1 MPKELNVSPNQ
12 RIDLEDF
19 EYGTRTFTIDSLRA
33 HVTRLMAGGYR
44 GGFVLEGFRVEIS
57 STLTDMFVN
66 VTNGIALDRTGRLVT
81 FEEGDYFLNNP
92 LATKNINLLEASP
105 TNYLMIE
112 YTLANVDPQ
121 ERAFWDPTYPAA
133 PVTDSG
139 GDTVP
144 MPKGKEFD
152 LSVVTRKAQS
162 WTPVISS
169 TGFED
174 ATDPNKIR
182 IPVAII
188 PIDTG
193 GPSVNL
199 VNGTDTKYPTTSI
212 AEKPRSRQETAP
224 WTPLPIQYI
233 QCADTRMFAST
244 GFIEVKKSDG
254 VTNRTFWN
262 GVSDVTLVRYT
273 NNDRTNNR
281 LYLEG
286 GMTVPSG
293 NDADGFPYEEPEI
306 TDIVFQAASGGDTP
320 LYYLK
325 EASKYDCRP
334 MFFAMTEA
342 EGGRQ
347 ENVNDWPINVDGER
361 RNDSRQFKYWSGL
374 ALLTDPFPTVTGQ
387 MYPLTQIPAGIGQQ
401 KLYMPPPTRL
411 ETRIKQNQDFF
422 RVIASVVEEM
432 KYGVAK
438 VDKGSWTENENATG
452 GYLTDLGI
460 TVPTIG
466 TGKYLIDG
474 LSTFSQEYVGATV
487 SIISATIPANVG
499 KRLTV
504 KKVYGDNVIEFE
516 TTTGSAFSSGDQYE
530 IELNFP
536 GTRTGF
542 ADGYQIG
549 SLQEVFDGRL
559 DDFTGTY
566 TPYLSSRLTANK
578 VATIT
583 VGDGVSTFGDY
594 TGSVGLFSAF
604 KQAYEFGRETL
615 IYVKSGIYEF
625 NSAYDGYG
633 PIFVGPNTKVVGDGI
648 DETIISFTGNTV
660 TVSNYFRLAD
670 YNENYLREGAATY
683 RGELSGVRVAGVE
696 FKDLTIRQEQH
707 HPVISNMTLER
718 MSDVST
724 AITGAGA
731 LTDGVMAPVFSELN
745 SAGVLKDSIASL
757 VEDLRFTRVKITGGG
772 YGFYTAQN
780 AGISFYGEP
789 YVANNQAID
798 KSATYAIN
806 IFGATRHLT
815 NYSNMGIHFT
825 ECEFVNKGG
834 VGFFDKTAGAAFRGC
849 KFYSTDVFDYGDTS
863 AISQWGVEG
872 ITFASTQNGPASAA
886 IPPAEIGWQGSNIVG
901 YSRDVS
907 IDSCSFIGVLAESN
921 ITFQSVA
928 FKRGWINFTPSY
940 AGPLA
945 SISNCAFLMDTLGT
959 AVQNSPYPSQLG
971 YFGGDNS
978 VTGGTHACIYKGSS
992 TPLDINNCQ
1001 FFAAYDGIVTQMG
1014 DTSIRGCSFYN
1025 VHYGVHVNG
1034 MRSYDTGYTPGLR
1047 GCTSFYRGY
1056 GAYYQDTNFST
1067 TVSDC
1072 KFVGRGTDF
1081 LELDWCVG
1089 IKVDGVDRSYAQ
1101 SRSRLEVKGCSF
1113 AEMNTGAQLWLRY
1126 DTGVATGTV
1135 PETFSTD
1142 GYTNNVEHRPRW
1154 DHIAFSESSFT
1165 RMKNVITYAGQGAHA
1180 PGINNANRWQTSAA
1194 DDIDYSL
1201 VLFWINNFDFIGNNL
1216 SDFTAAPALT
1226 HIKGSYTSVT
1236 GATPYP
1242 GAAALY
1248 HAAYVNI
1255 FAKHVRARDNTFED
1269 ILPTTRVGYGVKDHL
1284 SLFGIGFG
1292 FDLEIIGNSIS
1303 EFYEDTGKT
1312 VIADIY
1318 QCAGKEGEGGYGV
1331 LDKAKM
1337 IKICD
1342 NHYTSDRLDWTLTGI
1357 TDATTNGFWIGV
1369 ISRNY
1374 TKTTIVDDPNALV
1387 CSLKF
1392 SNNVLELHNT
1402 NFGVVAD
1409 QQYGLT
1415 TVDDGSGV
1423 GTIGGNMT
1431 ITGSDQVW
1439 EWGSAEIRNNRI
1451 INNQYWSGATPTTN
1465 LQYGNDIGNACELVG
1480 NIVDPEANV
1489 TATYF
1494 TGAGAKDG
1502 NMLSYLG
1509 AANGAGNM
1517 PAKYSALI
1525 DLRCFQGNL
1534 SQTSPSG
1541 GDPLTGVNIIFA
1553 DSCVVTGNV
1562 LHVTDLAGTGQD
1574 VWPIEDEPE
1583 IREEMGIRISKFPTL
1598 MDITDNEF
1606 VNAPLILEWKYKNP
1620 YIYSGGS
1627 GLIFRNHRRSEL
1639 RSGGF
1644 SCKINNNQIVSHNR
1658 WHSVLVDSAVG
1669 YPVRN
1674 DTTGTLISVDNVTQC
1689 YVNLQLQ
1696 NNTFR
1701 AANDSC
1707 GIGSPAHIQANYD
1720 LQFNRV
1726 SLWHPT
1732 VASYGYGTGT
1742 QNWPVGANGPFPDMW
1757 TPNHTSVMQ
1766 RWGRYLWMITENT
1779 FYNCFTFICESFDG
1793 GVSTTPDTE
1802 LATNGFFSTTTAN
1815 GYYQFANFINNYYV
1829 FVSTSYPIVT
1839 SFRPNIL
1846 GLFKNTQ
1853 YYDSESSAGVTTHR
1867 GSAKGN
1873 QALVNGT
1880 NYQVNGAA
1888 EGTYLEQP

>member
-19 EYGTRTFTIDSLRA
+19 EYGTRTFTVDSLRA

-57 STLTDMFVN
+57 STLTEMSVN

-81 FEEGDYFLNNP
+81 FEEGNYFLNNP
-92 LATKNINLLEASP
+92 LATKNVALLEASNS
-105 TNYLMIE
+105 NYLMIE
-112 YTLANVDPQ
+112 YTLANEDGQ

-162 WTPVISS
+162 WTPVISP

-174 ATDPNKIR
+174 SADPNKIR

-212 AEKPRSRQETAP
+212 TEKPRSRQETAP
-224 WTPLPIQYI
+224 WTPLPIQYV
-233 QCADTRMFAST
+233 QCADTRMMAST
-244 GFIEVKKSDG
+244 GHIEIKKSDG

-262 GVSDVTLVRYT
+262 GVASGTIIRYT
-273 NNDRTNNR
+273 SNDRQNNR
-281 LYLEG
+281 LYIEG
-286 GMTVPSG
+286 GITVPPG
-293 NDADGFPYEEPEI
+293 NAADGFPYEEPEI
-306 TDIVFQAASGGDTP
+306 TDIVLQAASGGSVP

-325 EASKYDCRP
+325 EGSKYDCRP

-342 EGGRQ
+342 EGSRQ
-347 ENVNDWPINVDGER
+347 ENANDWPVDVDGER

-374 ALLTDPFPTVTGQ
+374 ALLTDPFPTTTGQ

-401 KLYMPPPTRL
+401 KLYTPPPTRL

-460 TVPTIG
+460 TVPSPLG

-474 LSTFSQEYVGATV
+474 TATFSQEYVGATV
-487 SIISATIPANVG
+487 SIISATVPANVG

-516 TTTGSAFSSGDQYE
+516 TPAGTTFYSGDQYE
-530 IELNFP
+530 VELNFP

-625 NSAYDGYG
+625 SSAYDSYG

-745 SAGVLKDSIASL
+745 SDGVLKDSIASL

-772 YGFYTAQN
+772 YGNYAVQN
-780 AGISFYGEP
+780 PGRSFYGEAFAP
-789 YVANNQAID
+789 NTQVID
-798 KSATYAIN
+798 KTATYAIN

-863 AISQWGVEG
+863 AVPQWGVEG

-901 YSRDVS
+901 YSRDV
-907 IDSCSFIGVLAESN
+907 IVDSCSFMGALRESP
-921 ITFQSVA
+921 ITFQSVT

-959 AVQNSPYPSQLG
+959 STQNSPYPSQLG

-978 VTGGTHACIYKGSS
+978 VTGGSHACIYKGSS

-1034 MRSYDTGYTPGLR
+1034 LRSYDMGAVGNLR

-1056 GAYYQDTNFST
+1056 GAYYQETNFST

-1072 KFVGRGTDF
+1072 KFVGSGTDF

-1089 IKVDGVDRSYAQ
+1089 IRVDGVDRSYTQ

-1113 AEMNTGAQLWLRY
+1113 AEMHTGAQLWLRY
-1126 DTGVATGTV
+1126 DTGVATGAS
-1135 PETFSTD
+1135 PATFSTD
-1142 GYTNNVEHRPRW
+1142 GYASNVLHRPRW
-1154 DHIAFSESSFT
+1154 DHIAFSECSFT
-1165 RMKNVITYAGQGAHA
+1165 RMQNVITYAGQGADA
-1180 PGINNANRWQTSAA
+1180 PGINNADSWQTSATV
-1194 DDIDYSL
+1194 DIDYSL
-1201 VLFWINNFDFIGNNL
+1201 VMFWVNNFDFIGNNL

-1226 HIKGSYTSVT
+1226 HIRGSYTSLT

-1255 FAKHVRARDNTFED
+1255 FAKHVRAHNNTFED
-1269 ILPTTRVGYGVKDHL
+1269 ILPGPRSGYGDKDHL

-1292 FDLEIIGNSIS
+1292 FDLEIIGNSVS
-1303 EFYEDTGKT
+1303 EFYSTGKT
-1312 VIADIY
+1312 VMADIY
-1318 QCAGKEGEGGYGV
+1318 QCAGRSGEGGYGD
-1331 LDKAKM
+1331 LDKVKM

-1342 NHYTSDRLDWTLTGI
+1342 NHYTSDRLASQAILSGFET
-1357 TDATTNGFWIGV
+1357 TTNGFWIGV

-1374 TKTTIVDDPNALV
+1374 SKTTIVNDPNALL

-1392 SNNVLELHNT
+1392 TNNVLELNNA
-1402 NFGVVAD
+1402 NFGLVAD

-1439 EWGSAEIRNNRI
+1439 EWGCAEVVDNRI
-1451 INNQYWSGATPTTN
+1451 INHQYWTGAKPTTN
-1465 LQYGNDIGNACELVG
+1465 LQYGNNIGNACELVG
-1480 NIVDPEANV
+1480 NIVDP
-1489 TATYF
+1489 TIATSTFF

-1509 AANGAGNM
+1509 GALGAGNM
-1517 PAKYSALI
+1517 PSKYSALI

-1534 SQTSPSG
+1534 SQTSPSA
-1541 GDPLTGVNIIFA
+1541 GDPLTGINMTFA
-1553 DSCVVTGNV
+1553 DSCVVSGNV
-1562 LHVTDLAGTGQD
+1562 LHVTDDSGTGQNI
-1574 VWPIEDEPE
+1574 WPIEDEPE
-1583 IREEMGIRISKFPTL
+1583 IREEIGIRISKFPTL
-1598 MDITDNEF
+1598 MDISNNEF
-1606 VNAPLILEWKYKNP
+1606 VNAPLVLEWKYKNP

-1639 RSGGF
+1639 RAGGF
-1644 SCKINNNQIVSHNR
+1644 SCKINNNQIVSHHR

-1674 DTTGTLISVDNVTQC
+1674 DTDGNLISVDNVAQC

-1696 NNTFR
+1696 DNTFR

-1707 GIGSPAHIQANYD
+1707 GNGSPAHDQANYD
-1720 LQFNRV
+1720 AQFNRV

-1732 VASYGYGTGT
+1732 IASYGYGTGAL
-1742 QNWPVGANGPFPDMW
+1742 PYIAGANGPFPAMW
-1757 TPNHTSVMQ
+1757 TPDHTSVIQ
-1766 RWGRYLWMITENT
+1766 RWGRYVWLISENT
-1779 FYNCFTFICESFDG
+1779 FYNCFTFICEAYDG
-1793 GVSTTPDTE
+1793 GNAGNNE
-1802 LATNGFFSTTTAN
+1802 LDANAGLATTTAN
-1815 GYYQFANFINNYYV
+1815 GYYQYANFINNYYV
-1829 FVSTSYPIVT
+1829 FVSTSYPMA
-1839 SFRPNIL
+1839 SKPNML
-1846 GLFKNTQ
+1846 GLGNAVV
-1853 YYDSESSAGVTTHR
+1853 YYNSETAAATHR
-1867 GSAKGN
+1867 GRAKGN
-1873 QALVNGT
+1873 QALANGI
-1880 NYQVNGAA
+1880 NYQRNGAA
-1888 EGTYLEQP
+1888 CGTYLGSP